1 MAESIKKTH
10 WLKLSRGEWTVDR
23 DDRSVE
29 EVKGLITGIRV
40 KEIEDAGAAYTDAYA
55 VVDDVQ
61 WALGQEAQA
70 LAKVWE
76 GKASV
81 AAQKALR
88 TLYLALGELARK
100 LLEMGH
106 PLVTLADVV
115 RQHQAYLN
123 GDLRGA
129 MKDDQRLNPWSEDD
143 WLGAYVIFNGV
154 LQSGEDGLAPAFGTS
169 RDEMAG
175 RHLETFSKDLEVI
188 YDRLPDKVEKE
199 LPALAHPVE
208 PLAERKMLDV
218 PFGRPALPGISSP
231 SASDAGPAPTGLS
244 GGSPAGEGPTFP
256 GHPHHERPH
265 LPGHPDGRN
274 GPDPGREP
282 GLPSPDAGPG
292 MPSPDAGSGAKEPDG
307 DAPSPSHSTR
317 GPIDPAN
324 GPDGP
329 TRAFG
334 RPAAPPTELADFQR
348 PVDSHGTPLHAT
360 PASPLSTPASP
371 LSTPTGPNHS
381 PATTFGFPGS
391 GTDLGSAQANG
402 RAAASHGMGS
412 SFMPMSGTGGA
423 GGQEEQDRETGTW
436 LHEDDDGWSGDVGG
450 VVDSRIG

>member
-10 WLKLSRGEWTVDR
+10 WLKPSRGEWTVDH

-40 KEIEDAGAAYTDAYA
+40 KEIEDAGAAYIDAYA

-115 RQHQAYLN
+115 RQHQAYLD

-129 MKDDQRLNPWSEDD
+129 MKDDQRLNPWTEED
-143 WLGAYVIFNGV
+143 WLGAYVIFDGV
-154 LQSGEDGLAPAFGTS
+154 LQSGKDSLAPAFGTS

-175 RHLETFSKDLEVI
+175 RHLETFSKDLEAI
-188 YDRLPDKVEKE
+188 YDRLPDRVEKE

-218 PFGRPALPGISSP
+218 PFGRPPFPGISST
-231 SASDAGPAPTGLS
+231 SASEAGLPPPASRVAELPVRVRPCPASRMTNAPTFLVIRTAGAVRIPVESPASPRPAPTQACRPPT
-244 GGSPAGEGPTFP
+244 PALAPRSRTVTPLRPATPPAARSIRRTVRTVLHVPSAGPP
-256 GHPHHERPH
+256 PR
-265 LPGHPDGRN
+265 
-274 GPDPGREP
+274 
-282 GLPSPDAGPG
+282 LPSSRTSSVP
-292 MPSPDAGSGAKEPDG
+292 
-307 DAPSPSHSTR
+307 STR
-317 GPIDPAN
+317 TAPRS
-324 GPDGP
+324 
-329 TRAFG
+329 TRPRRARS
-334 RPAAPPTELADFQR
+334 RPR
-348 PVDSHGTPLHAT
+348 
-360 PASPLSTPASP
+360 
-371 LSTPTGPNHS
+371 
-381 PATTFGFPGS
+381 
-391 GTDLGSAQANG
+391 
-402 RAAASHGMGS
+402 
-412 SFMPMSGTGGA
+412 
-423 GGQEEQDRETGTW
+423 
-436 LHEDDDGWSGDVGG
+436 
-450 VVDSRIG
+450 